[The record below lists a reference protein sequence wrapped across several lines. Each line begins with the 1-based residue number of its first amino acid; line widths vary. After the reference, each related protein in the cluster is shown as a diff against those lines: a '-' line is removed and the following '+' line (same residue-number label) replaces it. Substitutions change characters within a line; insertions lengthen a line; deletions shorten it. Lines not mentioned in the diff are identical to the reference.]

1 MLAANAAA
9 AAEMT
14 VDGSGALVLAALVG
28 NQSKTLS
35 PTDKA
40 ALARLLAG
48 SLTKFPAEQTIMVT
62 ADKIDCKASNVDILE
77 HSCTLTFGTMPR
89 TIAGR
94 EAHELF
100 ATLIEAGVRPDERRR
115 LHARDADRPDVHDRS
130 ERHQAEGRQRRRL
143 QVRSRELDPSP
154 AALAPS
160 SRAFVSRVMPRRRPR
175 PGVAR

>member
-1 MLAANAAA
+1 MKWIALFAFVLAANGAA

-28 NQSKTLS
+28 NQSKTLA

-48 SLTKFPAEQTIMVT
+48 SLVKFPAEQTIMVT

-94 EAHELF
+94 EAHER
-100 ATLIEAGVRPDERRR
+100 AAGSTHETLTGLMCTIDPNAIKQRDGSGADCKFEAG
-115 LHARDADRPDVHDRS
+115 S
-130 ERHQAEGRQRRRL
+130 
-143 QVRSRELDPSP
+143 
-154 AALAPS
+154 
-160 SRAFVSRVMPRRRPR
+160 
-175 PGVAR
+175 

>member
-1 MLAANAAA
+1 MPAMKWIALFAFVLAANATTTAA
-9 AAEMT
+9 LAAEMT

-28 NQSKTLS
+28 NQSKTIS

-48 SLTKFPAEQTIMVT
+48 SLAKFPAEQTIMVA

-100 ATLIEAGVRPDERRR
+100 ATLIEAGVRPEGAAGSTHETLTGLMCTIDPN
-115 LHARDADRPDVHDRS
+115 AIKQRDGSGADCRF
-130 ERHQAEGRQRRRL
+130 QAG
-143 QVRSRELDPSP
+143 
-154 AALAPS
+154 
-160 SRAFVSRVMPRRRPR
+160 
-175 PGVAR
+175 G

>member
-1 MLAANAAA
+1 MKWIALFAFVLAANAAA

-28 NQSKTLS
+28 NQSKTIS

-89 TIAGR
+89 TIAGPR
-94 EAHELF
+94 SPRALRDPDR
-100 ATLIEAGVRPDERRR
+100 GRRP
-115 LHARDADRPDVHDRS
+115 
-130 ERHQAEGRQRRRL
+130 
-143 QVRSRELDPSP
+143 
-154 AALAPS
+154 
-160 SRAFVSRVMPRRRPR
+160 PRRRRWLQHETLTGLMCTIDPNAIKQR
-175 PGVAR
+175 DGSPADCRFEAGS

>member
-1 MLAANAAA
+1 VAGFGATQVPDEDAMPAMKWIALFAFVLAANATAA
-9 AAEMT
+9 LAAEMT

-28 NQSKTLS
+28 NQSKTIS

-40 ALARLLAG
+40 ALTRLLAG
-48 SLTKFPAEQTIMVT
+48 SLTKFPAEQTIMVA

-100 ATLIEAGVRPDERRR
+100 ATLIEAGVRPEGAAGSTHETLTGLTCTIDPN
-115 LHARDADRPDVHDRS
+115 AIKQRDGSGADCKF
-130 ERHQAEGRQRRRL
+130 QAG
-143 QVRSRELDPSP
+143 
-154 AALAPS
+154 
-160 SRAFVSRVMPRRRPR
+160 
-175 PGVAR
+175 G